1 MAVAAPRRRD
11 VPRCRVRRPRDG
23 CSNCATSPNP
33 ASRCPRAARAQR
45 YAARA
50 ARATARAPSRQTTAA
65 PRAER
70 RAHRP
75 RTAC

>member
-23 CSNCATSPNP
+23 CSDCATCPNP
-33 ASRCPRAARAQR
+33 ASGCRRAARAPPR
-45 YAARA
+45 VTRA

-65 PRAER
+65 LRAER